1 MGVLPKVVR
10 RLLDDEIDEE
20 KFIDIINSVYKQ
32 DCYIYAMIPDW
43 EEDLLNQLSDGKRL
57 EIVFSI

>member
-20 KFIDIINSVYKQ
+20 KFIDIISSVYKQ
-32 DCYIYAMIPDW
+32 DCYIYM
-43 EEDLLNQLSDGKRL
+43 Q
-57 EIVFSI
+57 